1 MKSKKYVTLYAT
13 RNSGQY
19 KEAGTAGTGGTLGAC
34 KRSVRAAA
42 GCRLRWQLEGEDLA
56 CYKHAEDMGD
66 DNKAYA
72 RIRPM
77 SAS

>member
-1 MKSKKYVTLYAT
+1 MSKTYVTLYST
-13 RNSGQY
+13 SNSGQY
-19 KEAGTAGTGGTLGAC
+19 REAGSGTLDAC

-42 GCRLRWQLEGEDLA
+42 GCRLRWRQEGEDLSA
-56 CYKHAEDMGD
+56 YKHAEDMGD

-72 RIRPM
+72 RIRP